1 MPQHDLSFVRAW
13 PRFPLKYNDNL
24 KKWCD
29 DNNYNDACSAYGLTD
44 CKITKQKLV
53 DRQILKDDQRTM
65 YRSLDFNFDPNEL
78 LQMEN
83 NQK

>member
-1 MPQHDLSFVRAW
+1 MVDSDSSALGAQRA
-13 PRFPLKYNDNL
+13 PPSY
-24 KKWCD
+24 
-29 DNNYNDACSAYGLTD
+29 NNYNDACSAYGLTD

-65 YRSLDFNFDPNEL
+65 YRSLDFNFGPKEL
-78 LQMEN
+78 LQMEI